1 MDFNVAV
8 KRSIKSFLA
17 GKMAMKTSELK
28 ENGLLY
34 TPDFFDQMEEDLLE
48 EPTDSKKAKE
58 KELKDET

>member
-58 KELKDET
+58 EELKDET